1 MIKLITNNQI
11 KELPKNYNT
20 GNRNKFLEDRNI
32 YDTEDKPNKRRK
44 YLFVKVNTSMVKV
57 SYNEIKYIEGLKDY
71 IKIYIND
78 KPLITKSTIKHI
90 ESILPGE
97 NFTRVHKS
105 YIIAIDKIDKIEYN
119 HIFIGQKKIP
129 IGMQFKDKFYG
140 QIDNFKL

>member
-1 MIKLITNNQI
+1 MIELITNNQI

-20 GNRNKFLEDRNI
+20 GNRNRFLRDENVDGAENGA
-32 YDTEDKPNKRRK
+32 NKKRK

-71 IKIYIND
+71 IKIYICD
-78 KPLITKSTIKHI
+78 KSLITKSTIKHI
-90 ESILPGE
+90 ESTLPGE

-105 YIIAIDKIDKIEYN
+105 YIIAVDKIDKIEYN

-129 IGMQFKDKFYG
+129 IGMQFKDKFYSR
-140 QIDNFKL
+140 IDNFIL